1 MTTVVEL
8 MAVLASFDPAM
19 RVVVDGYEGGMDDVL
34 QVDAVEIS
42 ADANLD
48 VDQDYYGRHLVD
60 DTNPTETALWIK
72 GRQPRGNS
80 VTVQSLTG
88 FNDKWRK

>member
-1 MTTVVEL
+1 MTTVAEL
-8 MAVLASFDPAM
+8 VVLLASFDPTL

-34 QVDAVEIS
+34 QVNAVKIR
-42 ADANLD
+42 ADANQD
-48 VDQDYYGRHLVD
+48 ADQDYYGRHLVD
-60 DTNPTETALWIK
+60 DTNPTEAAVWIK